1 MVLFMLSN
9 RPIDLVK
16 TQASISR
23 LIRHR
28 AVVGPFKGIHT
39 VRFSQCSH
47 SVTRCSL
54 LPPRRPLPILQP
66 LNHNL
71 HPFSPSPSFDLENL
85 PKTPHL
91 RSPSGSFHPRTRT
104 KAQFRQ
110 ANKVF
115 LYDRGKCGTSI
126 LVHSCSVPT
135 HPPLIPELCRWIPRV
150 PFPKPI
156 HTPSATQ
163 FGQLHFSSVIRDG
176 LHRLSNNLQQLPVQF
191 LTNQF
196 FCSSSFWVHHPLGNL
211 TVPQNTPAVKPP
223 LVFSATS
230 V

>member
-1 MVLFMLSN
+1 MNLSKLVSSANRFLFNQSIGNHWRCQFVDGSQHVELSQLHLVQSISNCLPMVVFMLSK

-28 AVVGPFKGIHT
+28 AVMGSFKGILL
-39 VRFSQCSH
+39 VDSVSVH

-71 HPFSPSPSFDLENL
+71 PPFSPSPSFDLENL
-85 PKTPHL
+85 PRTPHL
-91 RSPSGSFHPRTRT
+91 LSLSGSFHPRTRT

-110 ANKVF
+110 AYKVF
-115 LYDRGKCGTSI
+115 LYDCGKCGTSI

-135 HPPLIPELCRWIPRV
+135 HPSLIPELCRWIPHV

-156 HTPSATQ
+156 QTPSAA
-163 FGQLHFSSVIRDG
+163 QLG
-176 LHRLSNNLQQLPVQF
+176 
-191 LTNQF
+191 
-196 FCSSSFWVHHPLGNL
+196 
-211 TVPQNTPAVKPP
+211 
-223 LVFSATS
+223 
-230 V
+230 